1 MHPDNIAHSKLLNSI
16 LIDMAQLRISSM
28 VIQDV
33 LGKYERQAVK
43 CALEA
48 LASMDGKVDPDEYL
62 LALLENRPYNDDPKP
77 VLLNPKRP
85 PTVVNRCPIPD
96 QLETM
101 AALNSAC
108 RKSDQA
114 EGLAALKAIRERLNA
129 SKKS

>member
-1 MHPDNIAHSKLLNSI
+1 MHPENREHSMLLNSI
-16 LIDMAQLRISSM
+16 LIDMAQLRISHLVCM
-28 VIQDV
+28 EV
-33 LGKYERQAVK
+33 LGKFERRRVK

-48 LASMDGKVDPDEYL
+48 LASMGGRVDPDEYL
-62 LALLENRPYNDDPKP
+62 MATLENRVYTENPQPK
-77 VLLNPKRP
+77 LLNPKRG

-101 AALNSAC
+101 AALNNAC

-129 SKKS
+129 SKKV